1 MALID
6 GAMNACGYSKILADM
21 MTPSLQKTGRKGI
34 FQHDND
40 PKKTANIILKFSFL
54 IYFWG
59 LLAFIEIG

>member
-1 MALID
+1 MIWGCTSIKGVGEMALID

-40 PKKTANIILKFSFL
+40 PSTLPTS
-54 IYFWG
+54 Y
-59 LLAFIEIG
+59 

>member
-40 PKKTANIILKFSFL
+40 PSTLPTS
-54 IYFWG
+54 Y
-59 LLAFIEIG
+59 

>member
-1 MALID
+1 MKGVGEMALID

-40 PKKTANIILKFSFL
+40 PSTLPTS
-54 IYFWG
+54 Y
-59 LLAFIEIG
+59 